1 MNTVVRLI
9 WDLPT
14 RLFNRTLVG
23 LIGLQFATAKFGFLS
38 MDWHFR
44 FGYTTLVL
52 IVFRVCWGFFGSQS
66 SRFKQFVRG
75 PVAVIRYVRSQFS
88 TNPQVSIGHNPLGGW
103 SVIVLLASVLTQAV
117 SGLFASDGIDTDG
130 PLSDTISSSAVK
142 TFTRVHLWNENI
154 LLILIALHVV
164 AIALYFL
171 LRNDNLTMPMITG
184 RKNVEAPPLQM
195 AGLWRAGLLL
205 ILSAAVVAAVIGWAM
220 RSAT

>member
-14 RLFNRTLVG
+14 RLFHWTLVV

-103 SVIVLLASVLTQAV
+103 SAIVLLASVLTQAV

-130 PLSDTISSSAVK
+130 PLSDKIPSSAVK
-142 TFTRVHLWNENI
+142 IFTRVHLWNEDVLI
-154 LLILIALHVV
+154 ILIVLHIV
-164 AIALYFL
+164 AIALYL
-171 LRNDNLTMPMITG
+171 VLRNDNLTVPMITG
-184 RKNVEAPPLQM
+184 RKNVEAPPLRM
-195 AGLWRAGLLL
+195 VSLWRAALLL
-205 ILSAAVVAAVIGWAM
+205 VLSAGAVAAVIGWAL

>member
-1 MNTVVRLI
+1 VNTVVRLI

-14 RLFNRTLVG
+14 RLFHWTLVV

-103 SVIVLLASVLTQAV
+103 SAIVLLVSVLTQAV